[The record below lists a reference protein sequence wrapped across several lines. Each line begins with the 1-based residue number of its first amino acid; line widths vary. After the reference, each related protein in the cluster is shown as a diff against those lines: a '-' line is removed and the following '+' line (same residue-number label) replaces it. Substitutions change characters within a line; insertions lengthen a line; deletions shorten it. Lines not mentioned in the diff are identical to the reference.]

1 MLEAHFLNYYL
12 LLSLER
18 RCEMKLLKLACRF
31 IDFKKF
37 KISGQ
42 NCPGIKILIKFCN
55 LILSKRN
62 PLEWEF

>member
-1 MLEAHFLNYYL
+1 LIYYL

-18 RCEMKLLKLACRF
+18 RCEMKLLKLTYRF

-37 KISGQ
+37 KITGQ
-42 NCPGIKILIKFCN
+42 NWPGIRNVVKFCN
-55 LILSKRN
+55 LLLSKRN